1 MVGLLSRRSWRE
13 NAWLWVA
20 GVVWALAVVTGFAVV
35 MAYKSHPGD
44 AGKSPVRW
52 PAQSAFERAHDRP
65 TLIMFA
71 HPRCACTRASLSELD
86 RMLSR
91 LPERPLVYVSFLLP
105 AGTGADWRQTD
116 LWRSAEHI
124 DGVRVFADV
133 DGREAARFSTE
144 TSGTTLVYDAS
155 GQLVFSGGL
164 TTARGHEGNSFG
176 QERLVAV
183 LSGLPPDR
191 RDSPV
196 FGCSL
201 HDPTTIPPQG
211 EAKP

>member
-1 MVGLLSRRSWRE
+1 MFVRGGSRGSV
-13 NAWLWVA
+13 WLWVA
-20 GVVWALAVVTGFAVV
+20 GAVWVVAVASGFVLLT
-35 MAYKSHPGD
+35 AYRSRPGD
-44 AGKSPVRW
+44 AGSPPVHW
-52 PAQSAFERAHDRP
+52 PAESVLEPAHNGP
-65 TLIMFA
+65 TLVMFA
-71 HPRCACTRASLSELD
+71 HPKCACTRASLSELD

-91 LPERPLVYVSFLLP
+91 LPERPRTYVAFLLP
-105 AGTGADWRQTD
+105 AGTGGDWRETD

-133 DGREAARFSTE
+133 EGREAARFATA
-144 TSGTTLVYDAS
+144 TSGTTLLYDAS
-155 GQLVFSGGL
+155 GKLVFSGGI
-164 TTARGHEGNSFG
+164 TAARAHEGDSFG

-183 LSGLPPDR
+183 LSGHPPDR

-201 HDPTTIPPQG
+201 HDSNTR